1 MSPLLAS
8 VVDLAALWKIALAAL
23 CGGAGV
29 TAIFGVGVL
38 RGEAIGRARER
49 GDSAA
54 VARNGVVVAGCAL
67 VCVAAIVVGVVAMM
81 HK

>member
-1 MSPLLAS
+1 MTHLAS

-23 CGGAGV
+23 CGGVGV

-38 RGEAIGRARER
+38 RGEAAGRARER
-49 GDSAA
+49 GDTAA
-54 VARNGVVVAGCAL
+54 AALNGLIVAACAL
-67 VCVAAIVVGVVAMM
+67 VCVAAIVVGVVAMT